1 MPEKRKK
8 KEAADAQGRDWCYC
22 ASFDGQLRVK
32 GSGAGVVELHDESVE
47 VIEATV
53 KQWYR
58 DADKDVPT
66 SILGKP
72 EHKPKP
78 ARNRTKHKKSSD
90 SSESNDDAADNDSDD
105 DLSSD

>member
-1 MPEKRKK
+1 M
-8 KEAADAQGRDWCYC
+8 
-22 ASFDGQLRVK
+22 
-32 GSGAGVVELHDESVE
+32 VELHDESVE

-58 DADKDVPT
+58 DADKEVPT

-78 ARNRTKHKKSSD
+78 ARKRTNNKQGSD

-105 DLSSD
+105 ESSSD